1 MAPKKR
7 QIKHLYSVLHREI
20 HLMIESRSFTI
31 TAGGADVME
40 KVHDKVQVNQFI
52 IKALVVEFQQF
63 LLFIAAL
70 YSDLLLH
77 CGPIRTAYLSQSHHR
92 DRNID
97 LAPQLGY
104 SSNYALLKTEASISL
119 VNLDSA

>member
-1 MAPKKR
+1 
-7 QIKHLYSVLHREI
+7 
-20 HLMIESRSFTI
+20 
-31 TAGGADVME
+31 ME

-70 YSDLLLH
+70 YTDLLLY

-92 DRNID
+92 DRNKD

-104 SSNYALLKTEASISL
+104 SSNYALLKTEAISL
-119 VNLDSA
+119 VNLKSA